1 MPYTL
6 RHNKSTECIPSDFF
20 LFLLLESFDIRKNMF
35 RRWQEDGGSSTSNQ
49 LQDESRT
56 KARSAETI
64 ERGLSMFLLITET

>member
-35 RRWQEDGGSSTSNQ
+35 RRWQEDGGRILPTRFLTMAKQST
-49 LQDESRT
+49 
-56 KARSAETI
+56 
-64 ERGLSMFLLITET
+64 